1 MDALD
6 RVQEHL
12 EQIARS
18 NAEAA
23 AWRAQW
29 DQWRAKSEQWRAESD
44 QWRAESDQWRAES
57 DQWRAKYEQW
67 RAESDQW
74 RAESDQW
81 RAKYEQW
88 RVESEARAE
97 ARHAKAEESK
107 RSLEKQIEK
116 TDKQIE
122 KTDKQI
128 EETEKQVKETEKQ
141 VKEASRIMHE
151 VCKEIGGMGQ
161 TQGRVA
167 EEFYHQ
173 ALLEAPRLGDAEF
186 GHVRSNV
193 GAARP
198 DGKHAEYDLLLLN
211 GEMVA
216 VIEVK
221 HKLRREDVE
230 KMRDVTLPNFRS
242 FLCEYNDKTLVPAVA
257 GMTADQDAV
266 ALAHECGYAVLLP
279 DGQKVR
285 ADVEHLRYIPS

>member
-23 AWRAQW
+23 AWRA
-29 DQWRAKSEQWRAESD
+29 
-44 QWRAESDQWRAES
+44 
-57 DQWRAKYEQW
+57 
-67 RAESDQW
+67 ESDQW

-88 RVESEARAE
+88 RVGSEARAE

-116 TDKQIE
+116 TDKQI
-122 KTDKQI
+122 K
-128 EETEKQVKETEKQ
+128 ETEKQVKET
-141 VKEASRIMHE
+141 SR
-151 VCKEIGGMGQ
+151 VAREIFGKWRDVGQ
-161 TQGRVA
+161 TQDSLI
-167 EEFYHQ
+167 EEFYYQ
-173 ALLEAPRLGDAEF
+173 AFCKAPRLGDVKF
-186 GHVRSNV
+186 GGVRANIE
-193 GAARP
+193 ATHRN
-198 DGKHAEYDLLLLN
+198 GKSAKYDLLLLN
-211 GEMVA
+211 DEMVA
-216 VIEVK
+216 VIEIEI
-221 HKLRREDVE
+221 KLRREDVE
-230 KMRDVTLPNFRS
+230 RMRDVTLPNFRR
-242 FLCEYNDKTLVPAVA
+242 FLWEHNNKTLVPAVA

-285 ADVEHLRYIPS
+285 ADIGHLRYIPS